1 MPTILVVDHDLQEL
15 GMIKSLLVRE
25 GYDVLQAHS
34 TAEALS
40 ILDNDG
46 ADLCLVNML
55 LSGTDGLSLCRKIR
69 RNPDLASMPV
79 IFLTGPDSPYTVADA
94 LNAGGDDY
102 LRKPFIMK
110 ELAARIRAHLRRS
123 MMVSN
128 DEMPLVEVNP
138 NALTVTVNGRRV
150 ELTRVEFDLFIF
162 LCNTPQQLHS
172 TESLLTQVWQYPRGT
187 GDSALV
193 RNHIRN
199 LRRKLEDDPD
209 HPVII
214 QSRHGRGYTIK
225 AQIQI
230 QDQIAGRVL

>member
-79 IFLTGPDSPYTVADA
+79 IFLTSPDSPYTVADA

-128 DEMPLVEVNP
+128 DETPLVEVNP